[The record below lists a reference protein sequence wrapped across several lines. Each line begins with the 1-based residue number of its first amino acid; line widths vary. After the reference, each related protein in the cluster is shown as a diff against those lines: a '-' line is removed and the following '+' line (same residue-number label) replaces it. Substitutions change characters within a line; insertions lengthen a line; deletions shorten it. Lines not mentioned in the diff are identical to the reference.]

1 MLCGQVAMIFSPL
14 AMSSLGLMK
23 DNLPWIISSLT
34 GVIVMICMICVIRM
48 PGGLSVGR
56 VSADNLD
63 KDMKQEVEMTD
74 STKNKPDDNLSTD
87 DDDKLIVYSYQTSK
101 INEFSN
107 VSYSY
112 HVLTSSWEQDL
123 LTSLHSSLFSYEKPL
138 KSNHYYSSIP
148 LSFI

>member
-56 VSADNLD
+56 VSAYNLD

-74 STKNKPDDNLSTD
+74 STKNKPD

-123 LTSLHSSLFSYEKPL
+123 LTSLHSSLFSYEKQQR
-138 KSNHYYSSIP
+138 SNHYYSSIH
-148 LSFI
+148 LSFFY